1 MNDKSEDLTIA
12 QHLEQIT
19 PKSLDDI
26 IRTNRDKARMYL
38 STEAELAAL
47 QGPIPIGLVKGKI
60 SHWSFITFFLTK
72 KSWAGVYLTG
82 FNAAENSSWMT
93 SMVTAISGTA
103 VLTRSGSIYILVGE
117 PSAEQDLPFICA
129 TLNGWGVGQDFGVPP
144 LFF

>member
-1 MNDKSEDLTIA
+1 MTNKSEDLAIV
-12 QHLEQIT
+12 QQLEQIT

-47 QGPIPIGLVKGKI
+47 QGAIPIGLVKGKI
-60 SHWSFITFFLTK
+60 SHWSFITFFLTEK
-72 KSWAGVYLTG
+72 NWAGVYLTG

-93 SMVTAISGTA
+93 SMVTAINGTA
-103 VLTRSGSIYILVGE
+103 VLTKSGSIYIFDGE
-117 PSAEQDLPFICA
+117 PSTEQDLPFICA
-129 TLNGWGVGQDFGVPP
+129 TLNLWGAGQHFGVPP